1 VVGSP
6 YRYIVFVWE
15 VFDFDS
21 AEEEIVFKPDVRPEA
36 TMHILMIYT

>member
-1 VVGSP
+1 MTYLICVVGSP

-21 AEEEIVFKPDVRPEA
+21 AEEEIVYVKNEA
-36 TMHILMIYT
+36 TMHIYS